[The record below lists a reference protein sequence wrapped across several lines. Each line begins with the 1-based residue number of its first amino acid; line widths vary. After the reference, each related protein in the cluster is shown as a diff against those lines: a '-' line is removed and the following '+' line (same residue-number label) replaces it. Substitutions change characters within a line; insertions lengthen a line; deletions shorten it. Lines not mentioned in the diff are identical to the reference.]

1 MARTITVKGIG
12 EVSTRPDYVTLSM
25 KLKAKDKEYDKAMDI
40 AADQL
45 SALNESLVSIGFER
59 DAVKTTNFDVDTE
72 YDRYKDQQGDYQ
84 YIFSGF
90 VCSHKLKLSFDF
102 DMKRLPQAL
111 SAIANCMAEPEL
123 RVAFTVKDPTA
134 VNEALL
140 REATKN
146 ARKKAEILCE
156 ASNVKLGQLLII
168 DYNWG
173 ELNIVSD
180 TQFDMGNRCYSD
192 LMTSKSMDIEPEDI
206 NVSDTAA
213 FVWEIE

>member
-84 YIFSGF
+84 YIF
-90 VCSHKLKLSFDF
+90 
-102 DMKRLPQAL
+102 KRLPQAL